1 MKKQIAVSGSD
12 GSDAN
17 LSEYALKVAEE
28 VGYYIAEHSAVLLC
42 GGRGGIMEASSRGA
56 KNNNGLTIG
65 ILPTD
70 KSAANEFIDI
80 AIPTGMDM
88 ARNYMLIN
96 SADAVIGIS
105 GRWGTLNEV
114 SYAICIGKP
123 TIVIKGTGGW
133 MDLLSD
139 PEIVQGFERKPTVAS
154 SAKEAVELAIE
165 MIGT

>member
-12 GSDAN
+12 GCDAN

-28 VGYYIAEHSAVLLC
+28 VGYHIAEHSAVLLC

-56 KNNNGLTIG
+56 KSNNGLTIG
-65 ILPTD
+65 ILPDD

-80 AIPTGMDM
+80 AITTGMDM
-88 ARNYMLIN
+88 ARNYLLIN

-105 GRWGTLNEV
+105 GRWGTLNEI
-114 SYAICIGKP
+114 SYSLCTCKP
-123 TIVIKGTGGW
+123 TIIIKGTGGW

-139 PEIVQGFERKPTVAS
+139 PEIVKEFEMRPTVTT
-154 SAKEAVELAIE
+154 SAKEAVEMALE
-165 MIGT
+165 MIGR